1 MNNLKKDGRT
11 AFSIWMRTGRWP
23 RPTNGRNLEL
33 KFNPWHD
40 PRDGRFTFGPDGPRP
55 KDQDKP
61 APKKNIFKIDSRL
74 PQMTTI
80 AELNAWKA
88 RLLKNYGHWRGYPEA
103 IEEKY
108 REFKKHLPTPTPP
121 KSVLSNAKDFA
132 TGFGE
137 GAYEVA
143 KGTAKGLYS
152 LATTNP
158 ATTFSNL
165 ETGAAGLIDA
175 AIKAE
180 DTPGYIQF
188 ERAKASVTHASAK
201 DWGRA
206 TGAVAGNVATTMIPG
221 AIAAKVSTAVRAGK
235 IEAIIVPKGPPK
247 ITWVDETPTFSGPA
261 KVYAKAYNDSATGA
275 RSNILTKKGQAPAL
289 ERTLPNGA
297 KRKVKFDGADHD
309 SAYGYVMIDRKWS
322 IHTSGKVKYQA
333 IRQSE
338 ALSQHHIIGF
348 WEVPT
353 AVARNRALKLLKE
366 LEISNIKVRIIK
378 P

>member
-1 MNNLKKDGRT
+1 MDNLKKDGRT

-23 RPTNGRNLEL
+23 RTTNGRNLEL

-40 PRDGRFTFGPDGPRP
+40 PRDGRFTFGPEGPRP
-55 KDQDKP
+55 KGQDKP
-61 APKKNIFKIDSRL
+61 APKKNIFKIDPRL

-80 AELNAWKA
+80 AELDAWKA
-88 RLLKNYGHWRGYPEA
+88 KLLKNYGHWRGYPEA

-137 GAYEVA
+137 GAYDVA

-206 TGAVAGNVATTMIPG
+206 TGAVAGNVALAATPG
-221 AIAAKVSTAVRAGK
+221 AIAAKVSTTVRAGK
-235 IEAIIVPKGPPK
+235 IEAIIVSKGPPK
-247 ITWVDETPTFSGPA
+247 ITWVDETPTFSGRT
-261 KVYAKAYNDSATGA
+261 KVQARAYNDSATGA
-275 RSNILTKKGQAPAL
+275 RSSVLSKKGQAPAI
-289 ERTLPNGA
+289 ERTMPDGT
-297 KRKVKFDGADHD
+297 KRLVKFDGTDFD
-309 SAYGYVMIDRKWS
+309 SIYGHVMTDRKWS
-322 IHTSGKVKYQA
+322 IVMRKNLKDQA
-333 IRQSE
+333 LRQSQ
-338 ALSQHHIIGF
+338 ALSKNNLIGI

-353 AVARNRALKLLKE
+353 KSKMLQATRLLEE
-366 LEISNIKVRIIK
+366 LGISNIKVRIVK